1 MQVQYTPSLIKRKKL
16 FIRALAV
23 ILAVSALICALVGCN
38 KEPEKTDP
46 ESPNGDLPAGGEPK
60 KRVALTFD
68 DGPQHYE
75 ERTKKTVDELS
86 KYGYHAT
93 FFVVGNRVVGGDA
106 LKYAVDNGNEIG
118 IHGFTHEQYYDKCE
132 DAIYEQEVSKTLDAI
147 RKQIPNYDVKLM
159 RPVGGRIT
167 DGRAAESPYSVILW
181 SVDSLDYEHTYK
193 KGDSDEVAAEKVN
206 IIVENVMSKVSDG
219 DIILMHDIYESTYD
233 ATVVL
238 LRRLYEEGYEV
249 VTVSELLGD
258 GLEAGKKYYSLYE

>member
-1 MQVQYTPSLIKRKKL
+1 MIFRAITLL
-16 FIRALAV
+16 LALAFA
-23 ILAVSALICALVGCN
+23 LSAFIGCDS
-38 KEPEKTDP
+38 EPSNTDP
-46 ESPNGDLPAGGEPK
+46 NGSGGDSPAGAEPK

-93 FFVVGNRVVGGDA
+93 FFVVGNRVPGGDA

-132 DAIYEQEVSKTLDAI
+132 DAVYEEEISKTLDAI
-147 RKQIPNYDVKLM
+147 HKQIPDYDVKLM
-159 RPVGGRIT
+159 RPIGGRIT
-167 DGRAAESPYSVILW
+167 DERAAASPYSIILW
-181 SVDSLDYEHTYK
+181 SVDSTDYEYTYK
-193 KGDSDEVAAEKVN
+193 KGDSDEVAQQKVDT
-206 IIVENVMSKVSDG
+206 IVDNVMSKVKDG
-219 DIILMHDIYESTYD
+219 SIILMHDIYESTYD

-249 VTVSELLGD
+249 VTVSELIGD
-258 GLEAGKKYYSLYE
+258 ELKPGETYYSLFE